1 MPRMDP
7 RAAVRASKE
16 LSTLSRDRRSLHE
29 EPPPGHPM
37 NIDTFIERQNIT
49 HYLDLLRSESDPAKR
64 ETLQKLLAEE
74 KAKEANHEIRSRIK
88 DAK

>member
-1 MPRMDP
+1 
-7 RAAVRASKE
+7 
-16 LSTLSRDRRSLHE
+16 
-29 EPPPGHPM
+29 M

-49 HYLDLLRSESDPAKR
+49 HYLDLLKSESDPAKR

-74 KAKEANHEIRSRIK
+74 KAKEASCEIRSRIR

>member
-1 MPRMDP
+1 VIG
-7 RAAVRASKE
+7 AACAKSY
-16 LSTLSRDRRSLHE
+16 
-29 EPPPGHPM
+29 PQGGHLM

-49 HYLDLLRSESDPAKR
+49 HYLDLLKSESDPAKR

-74 KAKEANHEIRSRIK
+74 KAKEASCEIRSRIR